1 MMILAW
7 ILVII
12 IISVITKWVVHLLTQ
27 RQSIYLTKLVI
38 TTSCIIQFIIV
49 FFFDESNRTLS
60 GTSIRCILSI
70 VTNYEVSL

>member
-49 FFFDESNRTLS
+49 SFLMKA
-60 GTSIRCILSI
+60 I
-70 VTNYEVSL
+70 VHYLAQALDVFYR

>member
-7 ILVII
+7 VLVII

-49 FFFDESNRTLS
+49 FFLMKA
-60 GTSIRCILSI
+60 I
-70 VTNYEVSL
+70 VHYLAQALDVFYR

>member
-49 FFFDESNRTLS
+49 FFDESNRTLS